1 MFPDKIVE
9 NVRSVKIMNE
19 PKYTVSQTHSGSGD
33 NVAGDK
39 TETHNYNKTNLAD
52 AAAEIQALLEQLSKT
67 YPESSKLEIAGKA
80 EKEIKQNP
88 DLKAKAIKAL
98 KAGTLEAIK
107 THPAGAFVV
116 EAIKE
121 LTA

>member
-1 MFPDKIVE
+1 M
-9 NVRSVKIMNE
+9 SE

-39 TETHNYNKTNLAD
+39 NVTNYNKADLAE

-67 YPESSKLEIAGKA
+67 YPESSKLQIASKA
-80 EKEIKQNP
+80 EEEINNNP
-88 DLKAKAIKAL
+88 NLRTKVIKAL
-98 KAGTLEAIK
+98 KAGSLEAIK
-107 THPAGAFVV
+107 THPAGAFLI

-121 LTA
+121 FKDNSN